1 MPGQNEHRELSE
13 ETTALAQ
20 VLLLLLLSSFS
31 CVRFCATPWTA
42 AYKAPPSMGFSRQ
55 EYCSGVPLPSPE
67 LVSLAGN
74 NGDADTHSTLRKV
87 AKDAH
92 CEPAKAP

>member
-1 MPGQNEHRELSE
+1 
-13 ETTALAQ
+13 
-20 VLLLLLLSSFS
+20 
-31 CVRFCATPWTA
+31 
-42 AYKAPPSMGFSRQ
+42 MGFSRQ
-55 EYCSGVPLPSPE
+55 EYWSGVPLPPLE

-92 CEPAKAP
+92 CKPAKAP